1 MKRIFLMMTLVIA
14 GHYLVAQSD
23 VENKLKEQMWKNAS
37 AEFKTTTVPDKW
49 KNESAVV
56 LALEREYIGD
66 FATKMTGLNVNRM
79 YVEKLNIH
87 FRIKL
92 LDKAAITDFSELSF
106 DDKTVRTNMFGR
118 SSAYRVIGI
127 KVIKA
132 TGGEK
137 EVDLSTAVKADVT
150 SNKELKIPIPNL
162 EVGDIIDYYVAFKD
176 ERLQMPD
183 FGDEILFQGKYP
195 IVSYI
200 VKFKIP
206 HEFELY
212 STPYNGAP
220 DFKKE
225 TVKNDLIYTLKKEMQ
240 EKDPD
245 VLWNYEYRTGSHI
258 RYRIDTK
265 GGKPNAKKD
274 AEKMLEAFNY
284 PNAIDVGYME
294 DYLNVN
300 MKKDRDTKNLV
311 NEIYYL
317 LRNPIYKQAYFEI
330 DQSDPLNYYYTPN
343 KFYLLLDRILDRKK
357 IDFEVI
363 LAPSRAYGPVPSLT
377 SFSVCDFVVKVKTTP
392 PIYLERPSPFSIP
405 NDVPYM
411 LEGMEGVSSDIQIA
425 YKPIPVST
433 YEQNSTATTI
443 NASFTANDF
452 SKLAVKRKV
461 IAKGHTKIS
470 HQYSV
475 FTNYDYLKEYDQPK
489 YLAESSRVMGGLIK
503 EYKKEKTKFEQRKA
517 QDYNERDERLKE
529 QIERDMDTKPA
540 DYSLT
545 VKNIGMWDTAP
556 DTEYE
561 DSFTLENMG
570 KKAGPNIIFEIGK
583 FIGKQTEVEEKQ
595 KERSVDIYMDYPR
608 MFTQEIVFTV
618 PAGYSVEGIESLNKT
633 VESDAGGFIST
644 AQLSGST
651 LTIKTKKYYTKN
663 TYPAADWP
671 KITAFLN
678 AAVDFYGAKI
688 LLKKK

>member
-1 MKRIFLMMTLVIA
+1 MKRIFLALALVIT
-14 GHYLVAQSD
+14 GHCLLAQSD
-23 VENKLKEQMWKNAS
+23 VENKLKEAMWKNAP
-37 AEFKTTTVPDKW
+37 AEFKTTTVPEKW

-66 FATKMTGLNVNRM
+66 FATKMVGLNVNRM

-127 KVIKA
+127 KVIKSG
-132 TGGEK
+132 GGEK
-137 EVDLSTAVKADVT
+137 EVDLSTAVKTDVT
-150 SNKELKIPIPNL
+150 STKELKIPIPNL

-176 ERLQMPD
+176 ESLQMPD
-183 FGDEILFQGKYP
+183 FGDDILFQGKYP

-200 VKFKIP
+200 VRFKIP
-206 HEFELY
+206 HEYELY

-225 TVKNDLIYTLKKEMQ
+225 TVKNDVIYTLKKEMQ

-245 VLWNYEYRTGSHI
+245 VLWAYDYRTGSHI
-258 RYRIDTK
+258 RYKIDAK
-265 GGKPNAKKD
+265 GGKPNAKKE
-274 AEKMLEAFNY
+274 AENMLAAFNGIN
-284 PNAIDVGYME
+284 PMDVGYME

-300 MKKDRDTKNLV
+300 MKKDRDTKKLI

-317 LRNPIYKQAYFEI
+317 LRNPIYKKAYFDI

-343 KFYLLLDRILDRKK
+343 KFYFLLDKILDRKN

-363 LAPSRAYGPVPSLT
+363 MVPSRAYGPVSSLT
-377 SFSVCDFVVKVKTTP
+377 SFSVCDFVVKIKTAP

-405 NDVPYM
+405 NEMPYM
-411 LEGMEGVSSDIQIA
+411 LEGMEGVSSDVQIA
-425 YKPIPVST
+425 LKPIPAT
-433 YEQNSTATTI
+433 THEQNSSAI
-443 NASFTANDF
+443 RIDASFAPDDVT
-452 SKLAVKRKV
+452 KLNVKRAT
-461 IAKGHTKIS
+461 IAKGHTKTA
-470 HQYSV
+470 HQWMV

-503 EYKKEKTKFEQRKA
+503 EYKKEKTKFEQRKT
-517 QDYNERDERLKE
+517 QDYNERDERLKDD
-529 QIERDMDTKPA
+529 IERDMDIKPT
-540 DYSLT
+540 DYSMT
-545 VKNIGMWDTAP
+545 VKNIGMWHTAP

-583 FIGKQTEVEEKQ
+583 FIGKQTEVEEHQ
-595 KERSVDIYMDYPR
+595 KDRSVDVYMDYAR
-608 MFTQEIVFTV
+608 MYTQEIVFTV
-618 PAGYSVEGIESLNKT
+618 PAGYSVEGIEALNKT
-633 VESDAGGFIST
+633 VDSDAGGFISS
-644 AQLSGST
+644 AELVGST
-651 LTIKTKKYYTKN
+651 LTVKTKKYYTKN

-678 AAVDFYGAKI
+678 AAVDFYGVKV

>member
-1 MKRIFLMMTLVIA
+1 MKRIFLAITPFITSHHLIA
-14 GHYLVAQSD
+14 QTD
-23 VENKLKEQMWKNAS
+23 VEKKLKEEMWKKAS
-37 AEFKTTTVPDKW
+37 TEFKTTAVPDKW

-66 FATKMTGLNVNRM
+66 FATKMSGLNVNRM

-118 SSAYRVIGI
+118 ASAYRVIGI
-127 KVIKA
+127 KVIKS

-150 SNKELKIPIPNL
+150 SSKELKIPIPNL

-176 ERLQMPD
+176 ESLDMPD
-183 FGDEILFQGKYP
+183 FGDEILFYGKYP

-200 VKFKIP
+200 MKFQIP
-206 HEFELY
+206 HEFALY

-220 DFKKE
+220 DFTKE
-225 TVKNDLIYTLKKEMQ
+225 TVDKDVIYTLKKEMQ

-245 VLWNYEYRTGSHI
+245 VLWNYDYRSGPHV

-265 GGKPNAKKD
+265 GGSSNTKKK
-274 AEKMLEAFNY
+274 AENMLAAFNGVN
-284 PNAIDVGYME
+284 PMDVGYME
-294 DYLNVN
+294 DYLNEN
-300 MKKDRDTKNLV
+300 LKKDKDVKNLV

-317 LRNPIYKQAYFEI
+317 LRNPIYKKAYFDI

-343 KFYLLLDRILDRKK
+343 KFYFLMDRILDRRK
-357 IDFEVI
+357 IDFEVV
-363 LAPSRAYGPVPSLT
+363 LVPSRAYGPIQNHT
-377 SFSVCDFVVKVKTTP
+377 NFSACDFVVRIKTNP
-392 PIYLERPSPFSIP
+392 PIFLERPNPFSIP
-405 NDVPYM
+405 NEVPYI
-411 LEGMEGVSSDIQIA
+411 LEGMEGVSSDAQIA
-425 YKPIPVST
+425 LKPVPVST
-433 YEQNSTATTI
+433 YEQNLTATTV
-443 NASFTANDF
+443 NVSFAEGDF
-452 SKLAVKRKV
+452 AKMNVKRKV
-461 IAKGHTKIS
+461 IAKGHAKAS
-470 HQYSV
+470 HQYMV

-489 YLAESSRVMGGLIK
+489 YLVESSRVMGGLIK

-529 QIERDMDTKPA
+529 EIERDMEVKPA

-545 VKNIGMWDTAP
+545 VKNIGMWHTAP

-561 DSFTLENMG
+561 DSFSLENMG
-570 KKAGPNIIFEIGK
+570 KKAGPNIIFEIGR
-583 FIGKQTEVEEKQ
+583 FIGKQTEVEEHQ

-608 MFTQEIVFTV
+608 MFTQEIVFTI
-618 PAGYSVEGIESLNKT
+618 PDGYNVEGLEALNKT
-633 VESDAGGFIST
+633 IDSDAGGFIST
-644 AQLSGST
+644 AVLNGST
-651 LTIKTKKYYTKN
+651 LTVKTKKYYTKS
-663 TYPAADWP
+663 TYPAADWS
-671 KITAFLN
+671 KITPFLN
-678 AAVDFYGAKI
+678 AAVEFYGAKI